1 MVLDPVCGH
10 VGLDPRDHYRK
21 RINFRGPKTHENK
34 RKYIRRKCATIFVGT
49 DVNDLF
55 SSASPRPT
63 KIAILCSSVPVA
75 DENRELYFRQPRWPT
90 KIAGG
95 LHVFSSAYVQAD
107 ENLWYPPKTDF
118 SVHFNLQQ
126 NTHNP

>member
-1 MVLDPVCGH
+1 M
-10 VGLDPRDHYRK
+10 
-21 RINFRGPKTHENK
+21 
-34 RKYIRRKCATIFVGT
+34 RRKCATIFVGT
-49 DVNDLF
+49 NVNDLF

-63 KIAILCSSVPVA
+63 KIAVLCSSATVA
-75 DENRELYFRQPRWPT
+75 DENRELYFRRPQWHT

-118 SVHFNLQQ
+118 SAPFNSQQ
-126 NTHNP
+126 NTNNSQSDIQ